1 VKLRV
6 VMFAL
11 GIGTVV
17 SGVVGLA
24 PQVASAAASC
34 TYPAAP
40 CSSPNGGGGGDGGGG
55 GTPVVP
61 SGPVTKAAGGDG
73 ALAFTGA
80 DIEQMVGIGT
90 GLVAVGGLLFW
101 RSRRR
106 PASQAS

>member
-1 VKLRV
+1 MKLRV
-6 VMFAL
+6 LMFAL

-17 SGVVGLA
+17 CGVIGLA
-24 PQVASAAASC
+24 PQGASATAPC

-40 CSSPNGGGGGDGGGG
+40 CTSPNGGGGGGDGGGS
-55 GTPVVP
+55 PVVP
-61 SGPVTKAAGGDG
+61 GGPVTKGASGDG
-73 ALAFTGA
+73 SLAFTGA

-90 GLVAVGGLLFW
+90 GLIAVGGLLFW